1 MGPLDPKNF
10 FFYLVLDNVKALF
23 KIERQKK
30 VIEKLAICQTHLQPT
45 CFSIVVIND
54 ALVQEIQV
62 FKEQTNVFDE
72 YMFSSFYFSPLTRQH
87 LQEIMKC
94 TLTEMRL
101 TDQETEEADID
112 QHYIDIVFNDFFGM
126 IYN

>member
-1 MGPLDPKNF
+1 MGPLDSDKF
-10 FFYLVLDNVKALF
+10 FFYLILDNVKALF

-30 VIEKLAICQTHLQPT
+30 VIEKLAICQTHLNPT

-72 YMFSSFYFSPLTRQH
+72 YMFSSFYFSPLTKQH
-87 LQEIMKC
+87 LHEIMKN
-94 TLTEMRL
+94 TLCEMRTVDQD
-101 TDQETEEADID
+101 TDEAEIDRKYLET
-112 QHYIDIVFNDFFGM
+112 VFNDFFGM
-126 IYN
+126 I

>member
-1 MGPLDPKNF
+1 MGPLLPKNF
-10 FFYLVLDNVKALF
+10 FFYIILDNVKALF

-72 YMFSSFYFSPLTRQH
+72 YMFCPFYFSPLSKQH
-87 LQEIMKC
+87 LSEIMKE
-94 TLTEMRL
+94 TLIEMRI
-101 TDQETEEADID
+101 TDQSTVESEID
-112 QHYIDIVFNDFFGM
+112 EKYLGTVFADFFGM
-126 IYN
+126 IYS